1 MFLIVGLGNPGEKYS
16 ETRHNVGFQVV
27 ERLAGQA
34 DLRFG
39 ESKWKAQVC
48 KGALAG
54 QAVVLAKP
62 QTFMNLSGEAV
73 APLAAYYKVEP
84 ENIIVIHDDLDLDC
98 GRIKLAAQGGAGGH
112 NGIKSLIQHLG
123 TRSFS
128 RVRIGIGRPPQFMP
142 VERFVLARFDGH
154 EAPVMAEAV
163 DRAVEAVDLI
173 VAKGLA
179 AAMQVIHGS

>member
-27 ERLAGQA
+27 ERLAHLAG
-34 DLRFG
+34 LRFG
-39 ESKWKAQVC
+39 ESKWRAQVC

-54 QAVVLAKP
+54 QAVVFVKP

-73 APLAAYYKVEP
+73 APLSAYYKIEP

-98 GRIKLAAQGGAGGH
+98 GRVKLAAQGGAGGH

-123 TRSFS
+123 SRSFI
-128 RVRIGIGRPPQFMP
+128 RVRIGIGRPPQVMP
-142 VERFVLARFDGH
+142 VERFVLARFDGP
-154 EAPVMAEAV
+154 EAPVMAEAL
-163 DRAVEAVDLI
+163 DRAVEAVGLI
-173 VAKGLA
+173 VEKGIA
-179 AAMQVIHGS
+179 AAMQVVHSS